1 MSTPIADILYLED
14 DADTHELVTCVL
26 TQADYNV
33 VAAKNF
39 YDALLLARKRRFDL
53 FLIDNWI
60 DGGSGID
67 LCKKLRRIDPATPIL
82 FYSGAAFEYD
92 REEALAAGAD
102 GYLIK
107 PALNEALIEEVS
119 RLIQPGSLRSNG
131 HEPIKELEDVQST

>member
-1 MSTPIADILYLED
+1 MNRPIADILYLED
-14 DADTHELVTCVL
+14 DAGTHKLVKVVL

-33 VAAKNF
+33 VAPKNF
-39 YDALLLARKRRFDL
+39 YDASLLARKRRFDL
-53 FLIDNWI
+53 FLIDSWI
-60 DGGSGID
+60 DGGSGTE

-107 PALNEALIEEVS
+107 PALNEALVEEVS
-119 RLIQPGSLRSNG
+119 RLIQLGRVRANG
-131 HEPIKELEDVQST
+131 A